1 MKVSELSKEL
11 DNKIE
16 ENFELQQAKDKAVA
30 QLDII
35 AADRETAKKQ
45 LQGEYS
51 FCHYFRIN
59 SNKNFEGNIFFF
71 YVYGIYD
78 FYGG

>member
-35 AADRETAKKQ
+35 AADRETAEKQ
-45 LQGEYS
+45 LHGEYS
-51 FCHYFRIN
+51 
-59 SNKNFEGNIFFF
+59 
-71 YVYGIYD
+71 
-78 FYGG
+78 

>member
-35 AADRETAKKQ
+35 AVDRETAEKQ

-51 FCHYFRIN
+51 
-59 SNKNFEGNIFFF
+59 
-71 YVYGIYD
+71 
-78 FYGG
+78 